1 MKTTNAMRWRAEI
14 EQTEPPPCSAIFE
27 FRAPSARDVFL
38 VGEFNDWDAKAT
50 AMQRGADGNWRVEL
64 RLPPGFYRY
73 KFVVD
78 SIWRCSPD
86 QLRDRCD
93 RPCQRCPRCVAN
105 AYGSFDRVAVVA

>member
-1 MKTTNAMRWRAEI
+1 MLRL
-14 EQTEPPPCSAIFE
+14 QQPSPQPCSARFE
-27 FRAPSARDVFL
+27 FFGPAAREVFL

-50 AMQRGADGNWRVEL
+50 PMQCGADGNWRVEL

-86 QLRDRCD
+86 QPHNRCD
-93 RPCQRCPRCVAN
+93 RPCERCPRCVPN
-105 AYGSFDRVAVVA
+105 VYGSFDRVAVVA